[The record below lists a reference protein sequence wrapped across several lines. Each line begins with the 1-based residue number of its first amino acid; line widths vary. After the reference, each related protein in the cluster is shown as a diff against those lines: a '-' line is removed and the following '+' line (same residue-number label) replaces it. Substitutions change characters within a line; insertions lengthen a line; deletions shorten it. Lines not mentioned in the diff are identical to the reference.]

1 MTAHSTMQAY
11 PLDLV
16 RTRLAAQT
24 SSTYYRGIG
33 GTLRTIVRDEGL
45 AGLYRGLGPTLLQ
58 TVPSL
63 AFNYCAYET
72 LRSRWLSLAGG
83 DLPTVNQQVRVCW
96 SACQGP
102 GGA

>member
-1 MTAHSTMQAY
+1 MQAY

-72 LRSRWLSLAGG
+72 MRSRWLALAGG
-83 DLPTVNQQVRVCW
+83 GLPTVNEQVWVQT
-96 SACQGP
+96 AL
-102 GGA
+102 

>member
-1 MTAHSTMQAY
+1 MQAY

-72 LRSRWLSLAGG
+72 MRSRWLAMAGG
-83 DLPTVNQQVRVCW
+83 DLPTLDKQVR
-96 SACQGP
+96 
-102 GGA
+102 GG